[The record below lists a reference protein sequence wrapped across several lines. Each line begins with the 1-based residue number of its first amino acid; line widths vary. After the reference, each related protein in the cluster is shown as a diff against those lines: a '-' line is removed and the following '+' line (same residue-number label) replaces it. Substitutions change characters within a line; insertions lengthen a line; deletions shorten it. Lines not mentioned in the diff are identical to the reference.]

1 MVIYILK
8 HVKTA
13 STYEDGE
20 VIFNL
25 ISNCLKNNED
35 VILSFQDITSVPS
48 AFVNSALIRLLE
60 FFAFDLIRN
69 KLKFTDTTKH
79 INELIKSRFA
89 FVLSKE
95 L

>member
-1 MVIYILK
+1 MVIYILE

-25 ISNCLKNNED
+25 ISSALKNNEN
-35 VILSFQDITSVPS
+35 VTLSFKDISSVPS

-60 FFAFDLIRN
+60 IFDFDVIRN
-69 KLKFTDTTKH
+69 KLTFIDTTKH
-79 INELIKSRFA
+79 INELVKSRFA
-89 FVLSKE
+89 FVISKK
-95 L
+95 